1 VEGIE
6 NAYKARIE
14 DAIAAT
20 RAAVEEGIVPGGGV
34 ALLTSAPFVGSLFT
48 LYWSRLSNK
57 RSKMKFFLR
66 VKILARAT
74 IFLMVLAI
82 NPWIFIAVVFLNALF
97 EQAGS
102 PAYTSEALDVFRK
115 DKSFFYYSLI
125 FFIFGFGCLLAMP
138 LYPIFLV
145 DILHIS
151 NSSMG
156 ILASL
161 SSLFWMISYI
171 FWGRYIDK
179 RGAINSLIISFM
191 VTPAAFFLMQWFRT
205 HSSLFLN
212 RRLKEVS

>member
-1 VEGIE
+1 MEGIE